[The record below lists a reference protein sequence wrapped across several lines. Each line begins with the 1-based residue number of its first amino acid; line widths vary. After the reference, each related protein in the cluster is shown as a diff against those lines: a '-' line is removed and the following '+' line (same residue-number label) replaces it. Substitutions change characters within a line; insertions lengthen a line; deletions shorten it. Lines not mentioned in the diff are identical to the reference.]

1 MAPRVGPGRRWQG
14 SVVGLSSPYVDVV
27 VAGLE
32 EAKRRILVKIQ
43 NFQATDRFGDGW
55 DTGMEGATE
64 VIDDLIREL
73 HDVR

>member
-1 MAPRVGPGRRWQG
+1 
-14 SVVGLSSPYVDVV
+14 V